1 MLLKPKFPL
10 QFEVYGGYFAF
21 MALLFL
27 IVAIV
32 SISRQ
37 GCWRGNS
44 AEITGQTDDVIV
56 NDVDI
61 IRHSNEVTPTKISS
75 TTENQSFDKS
85 I

>member
-1 MLLKPKFPL
+1 MKTMLLKPKFPL

-27 IVAIV
+27 TVAIV

-61 IRHSNEVTPTKISS
+61 EVTPTKISS